1 MNNDLDGFQVWKGDA
16 LLAYQQAVIV
26 LTVESKQ
33 KSIRFSSFAME
44 RIGRPDYVNVFFN
57 EHEQRVAFK
66 AAEAEYPNALKMMRS
81 SGKMKY
87 KNAIFNSALSRK
99 ISAMVGVEPF
109 TRLLRFPGY
118 EYSGYLIFDL
128 KKGEK

>member
-1 MNNDLDGFQVWKGDA
+1 MNELEGFEVWKGEA
-16 LLAYQQAVIV
+16 SLAYQRNVIA
-26 LTVESKQ
+26 LTVEAKQ
-33 KSIRFSSFAME
+33 KSVRLSSFAME

-57 EHEQRVAFK
+57 EGEQRVAFK

-99 ISAMVGVEPF
+99 ISTMVGVEPF
-109 TRLLRFPGY
+109 TRTLRFPGY
-118 EYSGYLIFDL
+118 EYAGYLIFDL